1 MLYFAYGSNLHQKQ
15 MKRRCKNSKYIGC
28 YTLKNFKLS
37 FRNYYLGGGVADIE
51 KKQNSYVLGAIYKIT
66 KGDEKKLD
74 VYENY
79 PVTCVKKYLLD
90 EFCLKTFLQLNLQN
104 FFPT

>member
-51 KKQNSYVLGAIYKIT
+51 KKLNSNPEFFNILALG
-66 KGDEKKLD
+66 EKLHMSVRD
-74 VYENY
+74 ILQM
-79 PVTCVKKYLLD
+79 PVS
-90 EFCLKTFLQLNLQN
+90 EFNMWIAYFELQREKQEQAERLQKR
-104 FFPT
+104 